1 MRTVSRCSSSA
12 WHALVCV
19 AVCAAIAATGG
30 CRTAAPPETPVRP
43 GTATVPP
50 APSLTE
56 EVQRLT
62 EQIEALE
69 TINQLGLDGKQ
80 VESIVAALGPAE
92 SARQQRLREKD
103 SLRGQLKPLLE
114 QQRSLLAKDEM
125 VPEGLS
131 GQIAK
136 LQQDILR
143 LDTIDPD
150 VSAKVAAALRKTLT
164 ESQVLIAAG
173 GLQAQ
178 IEATNALDGF
188 RDLPKQA
195 FEAEVGPYAQELA
208 SDSPDSSAQ
217 EVEALLRD
225 AVSLGDRE
233 YEENKTKL
241 VRQLQPFF
249 APAGQAA
256 DQLLTDAF
264 SRPQMLE
271 FLQERAASASSGA
284 K

>member
-1 MRTVSRCSSSA
+1 MA
-12 WHALVCV
+12 A
-19 AVCAAIAATGG
+19 CAAIVAAVG
-30 CRTAAPPETPVRP
+30 CKTPAPPDVPAKPGATTVRAAPN
-43 GTATVPP
+43 
-50 APSLTE
+50 LTE

-69 TINQLGLDGKQ
+69 TINQLGLETNQ
-80 VESIVAALGPAE
+80 IEAIVAALKPAE
-92 SARQQRLREKD
+92 AARQQRLRDKD

-114 QQRSLLAKDEM
+114 QQRSLLAKDEV
-125 VPEGLS
+125 VPEEIA

-143 LDTIDPD
+143 LDSTDPD
-150 VSAKVAAALRKTLT
+150 VSATVAAALRSTLT

-188 RDLPKQA
+188 RGLPKQA

-208 SDSPDSSAQ
+208 SDSPDGSAQ
-217 EVEALLRD
+217 QVEALLRD

-233 YEENKTKL
+233 YEENKAKL

-249 APAGQAA
+249 APAGQTA
-256 DQLLTDAF
+256 DQLLVDAF

-271 FLQERAASASSGA
+271 LLQERSAAGAAGA

>member
-1 MRTVSRCSSSA
+1 MAWGRGGRPQRSPCPITRVSSSPSDN
-12 WHALVCV
+12 C
-19 AVCAAIAATGG
+19 T
-30 CRTAAPPETPVRP
+30 RTAAPGETP
-43 GTATVPP
+43 
-50 APSLTE
+50 
-56 EVQRLT
+56 
-62 EQIEALE
+62 
-69 TINQLGLDGKQ
+69 
-80 VESIVAALGPAE
+80 
-92 SARQQRLREKD
+92 
-103 SLRGQLKPLLE
+103 
-114 QQRSLLAKDEM
+114 
-125 VPEGLS
+125 
-131 GQIAK
+131 
-136 LQQDILR
+136 
-143 LDTIDPD
+143 
-150 VSAKVAAALRKTLT
+150 AALRSTLT

-188 RDLPKQA
+188 RGLPKQA

-256 DQLLTDAF
+256 DQ
-264 SRPQMLE
+264 RGVIP
-271 FLQERAASASSGA
+271 
-284 K
+284 